1 MLRLDRTALLQVVTL
16 SFLAVAAALGAVEEV
31 AGWLGAGRIDA
42 GALAEVED
50 LRNRAAAAF
59 AIGKTIN
66 AAISVAKEV
75 TVSGGVGLAGMA
87 VSPGQVLD
95 PIDDL
100 IEQFSTAMLLVAM
113 AAQLVDVLL
122 PIGIA
127 WGLGPILALAAF
139 VIAGAILLRQTRL
152 AGAARGLLRFGRVLL
167 ALAVLLRFGIPLASL
182 ATDWVAAE
190 FLDSRFAAAQEG
202 IGSLAEQA
210 DAVAETARDVRLEGE
225 DEGLIGRLF
234 DRMSG
239 GLAELGAALA
249 LLRANFDKTFQDV
262 VMLLV
267 VFLLETLLLPLL
279 FLWLGWRLFRG
290 IAASGRER
298 RSG

>member
-1 MLRLDRTALLQVVTL
+1 MQVSHPTSGSSHAVSARVQCGVCRPHRFWRAILRLDRTALLQVFGL
-16 SFLAVAAALGAVEEV
+16 SCLAIAAALGAVEEL

-42 GALAEVED
+42 GALAEIED

-66 AAISVAKEV
+66 AAISVAKEI
-75 TVSGGVGLAGMA
+75 TVSGGLGLAGMA

-100 IEQFSTAMLLVAM
+100 IEQFATAMLLVAM
-113 AAQLVDVLL
+113 AAQPVDVLL

-127 WGLGPILALAAF
+127 WGLGRVLAAAAC
-139 VIAGAILLRQTRL
+139 VLAGAIRLRQTGL

-182 ATDWVAAE
+182 ATDLVAAE

-210 DAVAETARDVRLEGE
+210 DVVAETAREVRLEPH
-225 DEGLIGRLF
+225 DEGL
-234 DRMSG
+234 
-239 GLAELGAALA
+239 
-249 LLRANFDKTFQDV
+249 
-262 VMLLV
+262 
-267 VFLLETLLLPLL
+267 
-279 FLWLGWRLFRG
+279 
-290 IAASGRER
+290 
-298 RSG
+298 

>member
-1 MLRLDRTALLQVVTL
+1 MRLDRTALLQVFGL
-16 SFLAVAAALGAVEEV
+16 SCLAIAAALGAVEEF
-31 AGWLGAGRIDA
+31 AGWLGAGSIDA
-42 GALAEVED
+42 GALAEIED

-66 AAISVAKEV
+66 AAISVAKEI
-75 TVSGGVGLAGMA
+75 TVSGGLGLAGMA

-100 IEQFSTAMLLVAM
+100 IEQFATAMLLVAM

-127 WGLGPILALAAF
+127 WGLGPVLAAAAF
-139 VIAGAILLRQTRL
+139 VLAGAILLRQTGL

-182 ATDWVAAE
+182 ATDLVAAE

-210 DAVAETARDVRLEGE
+210 DVVAETAREVRLEPH
-225 DEGLIGRLF
+225 DEGLIGRLV

-249 LLRANFDKTFQDV
+249 LLRANFDQTFQDV
-262 VMLLV
+262 VTLLV

-290 IAASGRER
+290 IVASARER

>member
-1 MLRLDRTALLQVVTL
+1 LRLDRTALLQVFGL
-16 SFLAVAAALGAVEEV
+16 SCLAIAAALGAVEEF
-31 AGWLGAGRIDA
+31 AGWLGAGSIDA
-42 GALAEVED
+42 GALAEIED

-100 IEQFSTAMLLVAM
+100 IEQFATAMLLVAM

-127 WGLGPILALAAF
+127 WGLGPVLAAAAF
-139 VIAGAILLRQTRL
+139 VLAGAILLRQTGL

-182 ATDWVAAE
+182 ATDLVAAE

-210 DAVAETARDVRLEGE
+210 DVVAETAREVRLEPH
-225 DEGLIGRLF
+225 DEGLIGRLV

-249 LLRANFDKTFQDV
+249 LLRANFDQTFQDV
-262 VMLLV
+262 VTLLV

-290 IAASGRER
+290 IVANARER